1 MIPKDTE
8 KINLS
13 FAVFNDRKMKSLNQ
27 QYFKRKNPT
36 DVIAFNLNEKVDSQT
51 YLLGELVISYPQLK
65 RQAKKYQV
73 SVAEEL
79 ARVVAHGVL
88 HLMGYGDKT
97 ARQRKDMTII
107 EDRVI
112 ERLKK
117 DSDSTRKNYPI
128 RV

>member
-1 MIPKDTE
+1 MIPKDTK

-36 DVIAFNLNEKVDSQT
+36 DVIAFNLNEKVDPQT

-88 HLMGYGDKT
+88 HLMGYGDET
-97 ARQRKDMTII
+97 VRQRKDMTII
-107 EDRVI
+107 EDQVI

-117 DSDSTRKNYPI
+117 DPDGTIKKLH
-128 RV
+128 

>member
-1 MIPKDTE
+1 MIPKDTK

-36 DVIAFNLNEKVDSQT
+36 DVIAFNLNEKVDPQT

-88 HLMGYGDKT
+88 HLMGYGDET
-97 ARQRKDMTII
+97 VRQRKDMTII
-107 EDRVI
+107 EDQVI

-117 DSDSTRKNYPI
+117 DPDGTIKKLP
-128 RV
+128 

>member
-1 MIPKDTE
+1 MIPKDTK

-36 DVIAFNLNEKVDSQT
+36 DVIAFNLNEKVDPQT

-88 HLMGYGDKT
+88 HLMGYGDET
-97 ARQRKDMTII
+97 VRQRTII
-107 EDRVI
+107 EDQVI

-117 DSDSTRKNYPI
+117 DPDGTIKKLP
-128 RV
+128 

>member
-1 MIPKDTE
+1 MIPKDTK

-13 FAVFNDRKMKSLNQ
+13 FAVFNDRKMTSLNQ

-36 DVIAFNLNEKVDSQT
+36 DVIAFNLNEKVDPQT

-88 HLMGYGDKT
+88 HLMGYGDET
-97 ARQRKDMTII
+97 VRQRKDMTII
-107 EDRVI
+107 EDQVI

-117 DSDSTRKNYPI
+117 DPDGTIKKLP
-128 RV
+128 

>member
-1 MIPKDTE
+1 MIPKDTK

-36 DVIAFNLNEKVDSQT
+36 DVIAFNLNEKVDPQT

-88 HLMGYGDKT
+88 HLMGYGDET
-97 ARQRKDMTII
+97 VRQRKDMTII
-107 EDRVI
+107 EDQVI

-117 DSDSTRKNYPI
+117 DPDGTIKNLP
-128 RV
+128 